1 MVEVL
6 ATINTTEKSV
16 GRVCNYLTNRRVKHR
31 VVSSGD
37 NMQIKLLTTRS
48 EISAINRFLEKEGK
62 LKWEQQKQLTM
73 ITK

>member
-48 EISAINRFLEKEGK
+48 EISAINRFLEKEVNQNGSSSRSFK
-62 LKWEQQKQLTM
+62 L
-73 ITK
+73 

>member
-31 VVSSGD
+31 VVSSG
-37 NMQIKLLTTRS
+37 NNIQIKLLTTRS
-48 EISAINRFLEKEGK
+48 EISAINRFLEKEVN
-62 LKWEQQKQLTM
+62 
-73 ITK
+73 

>member
-16 GRVCNYLTNRRVKHR
+16 GRVCNYLANRRVKHR
-31 VVSSGD
+31 VVSSGN

-48 EISAINRFLEKEGK
+48 EISAINKFLEREVN
-62 LKWEQQKQLTM
+62 
-73 ITK
+73 

>member
-16 GRVCNYLTNRRVKHR
+16 GRVCNYLENRRVKHR

-37 NMQIKLLTTRS
+37 NMQIKLLTTRN
-48 EISAINRFLEKEGK
+48 EISVINKFLEREVN
-62 LKWEQQKQLTM
+62 
-73 ITK
+73 

>member
-16 GRVCNYLTNRRVKHR
+16 GRVCNYLTNRRVKPR

-37 NMQIKLLTTRS
+37 NTQIKLLTTRS
-48 EISAINRFLEKEGK
+48 EISAINRFLEKEVN
-62 LKWEQQKQLTM
+62 
-73 ITK
+73 

>member
-16 GRVCNYLTNRRVKHR
+16 GRVCNYLANRRVKHR
-31 VVSSGD
+31 VVSSGN

-48 EISAINRFLEKEGK
+48 EISAINKFLEREAN
-62 LKWEQQKQLTM
+62 
-73 ITK
+73 

>member
-16 GRVCNYLTNRRVKHR
+16 GRVCNYLANRRVKHR
-31 VVSSGD
+31 VVSSGN

-48 EISAINRFLEKEGK
+48 EILAINKFLEREAN
-62 LKWEQQKQLTM
+62 
-73 ITK
+73 

>member
-31 VVSSGD
+31 VVSSGN

-48 EISAINRFLEKEGK
+48 EISAINRFLGKEVN
-62 LKWEQQKQLTM
+62 
-73 ITK
+73 

>member
-16 GRVCNYLTNRRVKHR
+16 GRVCNYLANRRVKHR
-31 VVSSGD
+31 VVSSGN

-48 EISAINRFLEKEGK
+48 EISEINKFLEREVN
-62 LKWEQQKQLTM
+62 
-73 ITK
+73 

>member
-31 VVSSGD
+31 VVSSGN
-37 NMQIKLLTTRS
+37 NMQIKLFTTRS
-48 EISAINRFLEKEGK
+48 EISAINRFLEKEVN
-62 LKWEQQKQLTM
+62 
-73 ITK
+73 

>member
-16 GRVCNYLTNRRVKHR
+16 GRVCNYLANRKVKHR
-31 VVSSGD
+31 VVSSGN

-48 EISAINRFLEKEGK
+48 EISAINKFLEREVN
-62 LKWEQQKQLTM
+62 
-73 ITK
+73 

>member
-16 GRVCNYLTNRRVKHR
+16 GRVCNYLANRRVKHR
-31 VVSSGD
+31 VVSSGS

-48 EISAINRFLEKEGK
+48 EISAINEFLEREA
-62 LKWEQQKQLTM
+62 
-73 ITK
+73 I

>member
-16 GRVCNYLTNRRVKHR
+16 GRICNYLTNRRVKHR
-31 VVSSGD
+31 VVSSGN

-48 EISAINRFLEKEGK
+48 EISAINRFLEKEVN
-62 LKWEQQKQLTM
+62 
-73 ITK
+73 

>member
-16 GRVCNYLTNRRVKHR
+16 GRVYNYLTNRRVKHR
-31 VVSSGD
+31 VVSSGN

-48 EISAINRFLEKEGK
+48 EIVEINKFLERAR
-62 LKWEQQKQLTM
+62 
-73 ITK
+73 

>member
-16 GRVCNYLTNRRVKHR
+16 GRVCNYLANRRVKHR
-31 VVSSGD
+31 VVSSGN

-48 EISAINRFLEKEGK
+48 EISAINKFLEREV
-62 LKWEQQKQLTM
+62 
-73 ITK
+73 I

>member
-6 ATINTTEKSV
+6 ATINTTEKLV

-48 EISAINRFLEKEGK
+48 EISAINRFLEKEVN
-62 LKWEQQKQLTM
+62 
-73 ITK
+73 

>member
-6 ATINTTEKSV
+6 ATINTAEKSV
-16 GRVCNYLTNRRVKHR
+16 GKVCNYLTNRRVKHR

-48 EISAINRFLEKEGK
+48 EISAINRFLEKEVN
-62 LKWEQQKQLTM
+62 
-73 ITK
+73 

>member
-6 ATINTTEKSV
+6 ATITEKSV

-48 EISAINRFLEKEGK
+48 EIAEINKFLER
-62 LKWEQQKQLTM
+62 
-73 ITK
+73 

>member
-6 ATINTTEKSV
+6 ATINTTEKSG

-31 VVSSGD
+31 VVSSGN

-48 EISAINRFLEKEGK
+48 EISAINRFLEKEVN
-62 LKWEQQKQLTM
+62 
-73 ITK
+73 

>member
-6 ATINTTEKSV
+6 ATINSTKKSV

-31 VVSSGD
+31 VVSYGD

-48 EISAINRFLEKEGK
+48 EISTINKFLEREVN
-62 LKWEQQKQLTM
+62 
-73 ITK
+73 

>member
-16 GRVCNYLTNRRVKHR
+16 GRVCNYLANRRVKHR
-31 VVSSGD
+31 VVSSCN

-48 EISAINRFLEKEGK
+48 EISAINKFLEREAN
-62 LKWEQQKQLTM
+62 
-73 ITK
+73 

>member
-16 GRVCNYLTNRRVKHR
+16 GRVCNYLANRRVKHR
-31 VVSSGD
+31 VVSSGS

-48 EISAINRFLEKEGK
+48 EISEINKFLEREGN
-62 LKWEQQKQLTM
+62 
-73 ITK
+73 

>member
-48 EISAINRFLEKEGK
+48 EISAINRFLEKEVNKNGSSRGN
-62 LKWEQQKQLTM
+62 
-73 ITK
+73 

>member
-16 GRVCNYLTNRRVKHR
+16 GRVCNYLVDKRIKHR
-31 VVSSGD
+31 VVSSGS

-48 EISAINRFLEKEGK
+48 EISAINKFLEREKN
-62 LKWEQQKQLTM
+62 
-73 ITK
+73 

>member
-1 MVEVL
+1 MIEVL

-48 EISAINRFLEKEGK
+48 EISAINRILEKEVN
-62 LKWEQQKQLTM
+62 
-73 ITK
+73 

>member
-16 GRVCNYLTNRRVKHR
+16 GRVCNYLTDRRVKHR
-31 VVSSGD
+31 VVSSGS

-48 EISAINRFLEKEGK
+48 EISAINEFLEREA
-62 LKWEQQKQLTM
+62 
-73 ITK
+73 I

>member
-6 ATINTTEKSV
+6 AINTTEKSV
-16 GRVCNYLTNRRVKHR
+16 GRVCNYLTNRRVKHK

-48 EISAINRFLEKEGK
+48 EISAINRFLEKEVN
-62 LKWEQQKQLTM
+62 
-73 ITK
+73 

>member
-16 GRVCNYLTNRRVKHR
+16 ERVCNYLTNRRVKHR

-48 EISAINRFLEKEGK
+48 EISAINRFLEKEVN
-62 LKWEQQKQLTM
+62 
-73 ITK
+73 

>member
-6 ATINTTEKSV
+6 VTINTTEKSV

-48 EISAINRFLEKEGK
+48 EISAINRFLEKEVN
-62 LKWEQQKQLTM
+62 
-73 ITK
+73 

>member
-1 MVEVL
+1 MIEVL

-31 VVSSGD
+31 VVSSGN

-48 EISAINRFLEKEGK
+48 EISAINSFLEKEVN
-62 LKWEQQKQLTM
+62 
-73 ITK
+73 

>member
-16 GRVCNYLTNRRVKHR
+16 GRVCNYLANRRVKHR
-31 VVSSGD
+31 VVSSGN

-48 EISAINRFLEKEGK
+48 EISAINKFLEREA
-62 LKWEQQKQLTM
+62 
-73 ITK
+73 I

>member
-31 VVSSGD
+31 VVSSGN
-37 NMQIKLLTTRS
+37 NMQVKLLTTRS
-48 EISAINRFLEKEGK
+48 EISAINRFLEKEVN
-62 LKWEQQKQLTM
+62 
-73 ITK
+73 

>member
-16 GRVCNYLTNRRVKHR
+16 GRVCNYLANRRVKHR
-31 VVSSGD
+31 VVSSGS

-48 EISAINRFLEKEGK
+48 EISAINKFLEREA
-62 LKWEQQKQLTM
+62 
-73 ITK
+73 I

>member
-16 GRVCNYLTNRRVKHR
+16 GRVCNYLTSRRVKHR
-31 VVSSGD
+31 VVTSGD

-48 EISAINRFLEKEGK
+48 EISAINEFLEER
-62 LKWEQQKQLTM
+62 
-73 ITK
+73 

>member
-16 GRVCNYLTNRRVKHR
+16 GRVCNYLANRRVKHR
-31 VVSSGD
+31 VVSSGN

-48 EISAINRFLEKEGK
+48 EISAINEFLEREA
-62 LKWEQQKQLTM
+62 
-73 ITK
+73 I